1 MKRVVV
7 GTDGS
12 EKARAALEWAVEY
25 ARTHD
30 AVLRVVNVWQ
40 YPYLG
45 SEAAAMATPS
55 RDIFVESATA
65 ILDEALA
72 AVSTTGITVERVIR
86 EGQPARE
93 LLDEAKDADL
103 LVVGSRGHGGFAGLL
118 LGSVATQCARH
129 PEVPTVIVPPR
140 DSDGDRD

>member
-12 EKARAALEWAVEY
+12 VKAHAALQWAIDY

-30 AVLRVVNVWQ
+30 GIVCVVNVWEF
-40 YPYLG
+40 PYIS
-45 SEAAAMATPS
+45 SEAATMASPS
-55 RDIFVESATA
+55 RDVFEESAHA
-65 ILDEALA
+65 IVDEALA
-72 AVSTTGITVERVIR
+72 QVDTHGVTIERVIR
-86 EGQPARE
+86 EGQPARA
-93 LLDEAKDADL
+93 LLDEAKKGDI

-129 PEVPTVIVPPR
+129 PEVPTVIVPAK
-140 DSDGDRD
+140 DA